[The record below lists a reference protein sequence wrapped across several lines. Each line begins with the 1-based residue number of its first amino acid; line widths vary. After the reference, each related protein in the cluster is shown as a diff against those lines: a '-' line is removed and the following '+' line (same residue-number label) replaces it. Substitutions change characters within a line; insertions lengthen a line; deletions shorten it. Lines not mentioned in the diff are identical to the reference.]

1 MKILIAADGSPFTRR
16 MLAFIANHD
25 AWLDPRHH
33 YTVLHCVP
41 AIPHRAAAFVDT
53 AKARAFYRD
62 DAEAVLKPIRT
73 FFKRHGLAATFV
85 HRIGPAG
92 PMIARFA
99 AQQTF
104 DLIMLGTH
112 GRGAV
117 AGLVMGSVAT
127 QVVSRCRTPV
137 LLVR

>member
-1 MKILIAADGSPFTRR
+1 MKILIAADGSPYTRR
-16 MLAFIANHD
+16 ILAFIASHPE
-25 AWLDPRHH
+25 WRDPRHH

-53 AKARAFYRD
+53 TQARAFYRD
-62 DAEAVLKPIRT
+62 DAETVFKPVRT

-92 PMIARFA
+92 PTIARHA
-99 AQQTF
+99 GQQSF

-127 QVVSRCRTPV
+127 QVVSLCRTPV